1 MGIKIL
7 NKNNRLNAIFIVCI
21 FHGSLVAQ
29 DPWDSSTYPDEEGFI
44 KRMQPMVERIAAHGF
59 GVRSL
64 APSKC
69 PDTGLLVKTWA
80 VEGETI
86 ISPYTGRAYIQG
98 PTGYFGPKSR
108 NEKGEIIAFGGD
120 PLKYD
125 LPPAT
130 ATMILNPNDQQ
141 ARGFLSIPG
150 NMRQQYH
157 FACKNWARFYPLMK
171 NNMPEAWLE
180 QFHYW
185 VGAYSEARRPSDGGR
200 ELLPLSRAHN
210 LVGEEGFLLEETP
223 RTVAPKTT
231 KPCGDPVL
239 YSIANCSLILPKFLA
254 IAPGKQ
260 KKRPKKCCEIT

>member
-1 MGIKIL
+1 
-7 NKNNRLNAIFIVCI
+7 
-21 FHGSLVAQ
+21 
-29 DPWDSSTYPDEEGFI
+29 
-44 KRMQPMVERIAAHGF
+44 MQPMVERIAAHGF

-69 PDTGLLVKTWA
+69 PDTRAAVKTWA

-157 FACKNWARFYPLMK
+157 FACKNWARFYPIDEK
-171 NNMPEAWLE
+171 
-180 QFHYW
+180 QY
-185 VGAYSEARRPSDGGR
+185 ARGMAGTISLLGR
-200 ELLPLSRAHN
+200 
-210 LVGEEGFLLEETP
+210 
-223 RTVAPKTT
+223 
-231 KPCGDPVL
+231 
-239 YSIANCSLILPKFLA
+239 SIL
-254 IAPGKQ
+254 
-260 KKRPKKCCEIT
+260 